1 MRPLETA
8 YRLGT
13 LQAER
18 DFEAYLK
25 EAAFGIPPGA
35 PNPSSPSAVPK
46 PATPNPAES
55 LTLPNPAAQAQK
67 QISNLGAAPGSN
79 SGIKVP
85 GTSTSG
91 GAPQG
96 APG

>member
-1 MRPLETA
+1 MHLETA

-13 LQAER
+13 LHARR
-18 DFEAYLK
+18 DFEARLK

-46 PATPNPAES
+46 PSTPNPAAS
-55 LTLPNPAAQAQK
+55 LKLPNPAAQAQ
-67 QISNLGAAPGSN
+67 QRISNLGAMPGSN
-79 SGIKVP
+79 SGVKVP
-85 GTSTSG
+85 GSGTSG